1 MQNSIQQCLYF
12 AGLAQVTLAIGSLA
26 IPPILNWRFELAKVQ
41 PLIKQMFWTYAGYIL
56 VINLCFGLLS
66 VFDFKELT
74 NESTLAMLVTGF
86 IALYWISRILVQ
98 FLYFDRASF
107 PVGRWNMVAE
117 IVLVALFIFLS
128 VVYSLAFYFN
138 YQHN

>member
-1 MQNSIQQCLYF
+1 MQNSIQQFLYF
-12 AGLAQVTLAIGSLA
+12 AGLAQIILAIGSLA

-74 NESTLAMLVTGF
+74 NGSTLAMLVTGF

-117 IVLVALFIFLS
+117 IVLVTLFIFLS
-128 VVYSLAFYFN
+128 MVYSLAFYFN